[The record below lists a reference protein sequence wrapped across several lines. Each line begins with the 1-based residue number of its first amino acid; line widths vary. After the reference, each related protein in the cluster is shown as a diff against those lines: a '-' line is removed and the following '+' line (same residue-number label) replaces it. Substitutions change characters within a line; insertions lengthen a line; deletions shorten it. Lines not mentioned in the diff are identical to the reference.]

1 MFLSLDRVGV
11 RRGCA
16 LVLLSF
22 VGFVLSGSAAQA
34 FPLLISEVFYDAESS
49 NELMI
54 PLFSAG

>member
-16 LVLLSF
+16 FVLLSF
-22 VGFVLSGSAAQA
+22 VGFVLSGSVAQA
-34 FPLLISEVFYDAESS
+34 LPLLISEVFYDAGSS

-54 PLFSAG
+54 LISLSG